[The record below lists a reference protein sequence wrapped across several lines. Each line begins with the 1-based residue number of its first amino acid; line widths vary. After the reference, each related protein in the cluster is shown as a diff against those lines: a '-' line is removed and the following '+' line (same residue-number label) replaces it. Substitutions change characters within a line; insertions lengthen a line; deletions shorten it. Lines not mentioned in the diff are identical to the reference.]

1 MLDLIVVGG
10 GIVGFATAYQAARMG
25 AKTLVFD
32 RGDLGRAT
40 DAGAG
45 VLSPQAN
52 HRDPDEWF
60 KIAVEAVA
68 HYDDL
73 FRMLR
78 EDGETQTG
86 YARCGE
92 LILALDDAEIAE
104 FESAKRIL
112 EKRPRDRISSAMEM
126 PREISVAEARK
137 LFPLLGEAKRVL
149 YAQNAARVDGKL
161 VATAI
166 ERAAKLRGV
175 EARAESVERVL
186 REESRVLGVATASGE
201 VRARGVII
209 AGGAWSRAFGQQLG
223 FNIAVEPQR
232 GQIFHVRYGDAN
244 TGNWP
249 VVSGFRGTYMVPW
262 PEGRIAL
269 GTTRETGS
277 GFDPRVTVGG
287 LQHVLGHATQVAP
300 ALANAT
306 LIESRVGLRPLSPDL
321 LPILGAVPKVEGAF
335 LVTGHGPTGLTLG
348 PYTGLLAAQLA
359 LGRTPERDLAP
370 FRPNRFK

>member
-10 GIVGFATAYQAARMG
+10 GIVGCATAYQAARMG

-32 RGDLGRAT
+32 RADPGRAT

-45 VLSPQAN
+45 ILSPQAN

-60 KIAVEAVA
+60 RIAVEAVA

-73 FRMLR
+73 FRMLG
-78 EDGETQTG
+78 EDGETKTG

-92 LILALDDAEIAE
+92 LILAIDDTEVEA
-104 FESAKRIL
+104 FENAKRIL
-112 EKRPRDRISSAMEM
+112 EKRPRDRLSSVLEM
-126 PREISVAEARK
+126 PREIAAADARK
-137 LFPLLGEAKRVL
+137 LFPLLGDVKRVL
-149 YAQNAARVDGKL
+149 YAQNAARIDGKL
-161 VATAI
+161 VASAI
-166 ERAAKLRGV
+166 EGAAKRRGV
-175 EARAESVERVL
+175 EFRAESVERIL
-186 REESRVLGVATASGE
+186 REGTRAIGVATATE
-201 VRARGVII
+201 ELRARAVVI
-209 AGGAWSRAFGQQLG
+209 AGGAWSGRFGQQLG
-223 FNIAVEPQR
+223 FKIAVEPQR
-232 GQIFHVRYGDAN
+232 GQIFHVRHDDPD
-244 TGNWP
+244 TGKWP
-249 VVSGFRGTYMVPW
+249 VVSGFRGSYLVPW

-269 GTTRETGS
+269 GTTRETGA

-287 LQHVLGHATQVAP
+287 LTHVLGHATRVAP

-348 PYTGLLAAQLA
+348 PYTGLLAAQLT
-359 LGRTPERDLAP
+359 LGEPASRDLAP
-370 FRPNRFK
+370 FRPTRFK